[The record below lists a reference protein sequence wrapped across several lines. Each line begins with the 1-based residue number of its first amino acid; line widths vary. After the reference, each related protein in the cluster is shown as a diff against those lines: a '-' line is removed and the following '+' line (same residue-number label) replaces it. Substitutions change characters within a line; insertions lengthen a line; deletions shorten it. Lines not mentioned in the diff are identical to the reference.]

1 MTSQASATVMT
12 RTLHALRACGQSFS
26 GIWERLSLYLPLA
39 MMGLLAVGTYWLVRN
54 TPAAYEAEAVRPVT
68 HEVDY
73 FMRRATVKTF
83 DDTGRLKTEIFGT
96 EARHFQDTE
105 TLEIDQARM
114 RSTSTEGRL
123 TTATANRA
131 LSNDAG
137 SEVQLIGNAVVV
149 REPMQNSDGKS
160 KRYLEQ
166 SGFCCGK
173 KLLGFVK
180 PAAMQVTFPETEAA
194 DAEKTMRNTPVL
206 AEYDAFATYTLAGVK
221 GEQKTIEA
229 LSYDENR
236 NPLIEIVL
244 N

>member
-1 MTSQASATVMT
+1 
-12 RTLHALRACGQSFS
+12 
-26 GIWERLSLYLPLA
+26 
-39 MMGLLAVGTYWLVRN
+39 MMALLAVGTYWLVRN
-54 TPAAYEAEAVRPVT
+54 TPAAYEAEAARPVT

-83 DDTGRLKTEIFGT
+83 DDIGRLKTEIFGK

-149 REPMQNSDGKS
+149 REPMQNPDSSRLPRLEFRGEFLHVFMNEDRVKSHLPVVLKRGSD
-160 KRYLEQ
+160 EF
-166 SGFCCGK
+166 SGDTFAYDN
-173 KLLGFVK
+173 LD
-180 PAAMQVTFPETEAA
+180 QVA
-194 DAEKTMRNTPVL
+194 VL
-206 AEYDAFATYTLAGVK
+206 KGHVK
-221 GEQKTIEA
+221 GLLVPRATAGSMQKK
-229 LSYDENR
+229 
-236 NPLIEIVL
+236 P
-244 N
+244 

>member
-1 MTSQASATVMT
+1 MT

-149 REPMQNSDGKS
+149 REPMQNSDGRWLPRLEFKGEFLHVFMNEDRVKS
-160 KRYLEQ
+160 HLPVVLKRGPDQ
-166 SGFCCGK
+166 FSG
-173 KLLGFVK
+173 
-180 PAAMQVTFPETEAA
+180 
-194 DAEKTMRNTPVL
+194 
-206 AEYDAFATYTLAGVK
+206 DAFAYDNLDQVVDLKGRVK
-221 GEQKTIEA
+221 GLLVPRAMAGSTQK
-229 LSYDENR
+229 R
-236 NPLIEIVL
+236 P
-244 N
+244 